1 MACVLHLT
9 GFPAHRILHFLSL
22 YIPGTVTLSQ
32 FDLAISAFFIGQPPV
47 PQSLL
52 YDLTQY
58 TYLEKR
64 LLVRKGM
71 EISDRLKDSLS
82 PEVLLYLYLLSLRDD
97 LSNENVQLIS
107 LVMKNCFPALEV
119 RTRLGGASLEEYGE
133 LARAWK
139 MANSRTFPADVLRG
153 SRVAERPA
161 RSFDR
166 DSASFFLDKYF
177 SDEVLAKTQKRAV
190 KPPTEEIRSTSIRAA
205 SRPQEA
211 QPADMGRFARPPR
224 KRAPRPPADAAASPT
239 PQASAPVPAQPAAP
253 PSAARPA
260 APRARGPAR
269 RPAGPPTG
277 ASTLVAAGPLR
288 LLFLIVPVCI
298 AALAVAAV
306 PIQQAR
312 AAETTTPSCCAP

>member
-1 MACVLHLT
+1 M
-9 GFPAHRILHFLSL
+9 
-22 YIPGTVTLSQ
+22 TLSQ

-47 PQSLL
+47 PESLL

-97 LSNENVQLIS
+97 LSNQNVQLIS

-177 SDEVLAKTQKRAV
+177 SDEVLAKTQKRAAV

-205 SRPQEA
+205 SRPQQAEPVDA
-211 QPADMGRFARPPR
+211 GRFARPPR
-224 KRAPRPPADAAASPT
+224 KRAPRPTAEAAPAPT
-239 PQASAPVPAQPAAP
+239 PQASAPVPRRSPPHRRPLRAGRAAGPPRAAP
-253 PSAARPA
+253 GGSSHGRQHSC
-260 APRARGPAR
+260 RRRTRR
-269 RPAGPPTG
+269 RPAP
-277 ASTLVAAGPLR
+277 
-288 LLFLIVPVCI
+288 
-298 AALAVAAV
+298 
-306 PIQQAR
+306 
-312 AAETTTPSCCAP
+312 CACSS

>member
-1 MACVLHLT
+1 MPREKGLSSRLDTLLDAIFDVHSDSFALYWEIAAELETAHNAAVQKKIQKKLQTKNEIGTDSALLVACVLHLT
-9 GFPAHRILHFLSL
+9 GFPAQRILHFLSL

-161 RSFDR
+161 R
-166 DSASFFLDKYF
+166 AST
-177 SDEVLAKTQKRAV
+177 AT
-190 KPPTEEIRSTSIRAA
+190 PPLSSSTSIFPTRC
-205 SRPQEA
+205 S
-211 QPADMGRFARPPR
+211 PR
-224 KRAPRPPADAAASPT
+224 RR
-239 PQASAPVPAQPAAP
+239 SAP
-253 PSAARPA
+253 
-260 APRARGPAR
+260 
-269 RPAGPPTG
+269 
-277 ASTLVAAGPLR
+277 
-288 LLFLIVPVCI
+288 
-298 AALAVAAV
+298 
-306 PIQQAR
+306 
-312 AAETTTPSCCAP
+312 